1 MMRILNIINDLVDA
15 NTYLSI
21 GYFIDKY
28 SVSKRTVQND
38 FSYLTNISKNK
49 GFNLTQKRGSGY
61 LLEIENQLIFNNFI
75 KELKQ
80 LCNQPK
86 LNVENIIA
94 FIALHE
100 HYITIDNLIEKL
112 QSSRSVIKGYK
123 EEMDYYLKQ
132 YNLVIERK
140 AHYGIKIRNNM
151 KERRNLLVELYIK
164 ENEIVKKHI
173 DSVVENDFKNIEDR
187 FINKLKDNNLVI
199 NYMELK
205 EILSWIKVTLY
216 INEKFTHEDEN
227 DNEVEIIEN
236 LNVKLFESD
245 KQKLISLVKAKTRK
259 KLKRNESIES
269 LSNNLEDFLIEFD
282 KNNNTFFNQDRE
294 FKKALLNHVSSLLE
308 RSAFSISYKNPI
320 IEEIQLKY
328 PVAFNIAILLGKML
342 KLKYKVHI
350 SRDEIGFI
358 ATHFAMN
365 MEKQLV
371 YKFKKYNSIAII
383 CSSGGGS
390 AQLIKFKISD
400 LFKDTDI
407 RTFSI
412 LQMEEL
418 EDFNPNIIFS
428 ICELD
433 TKLEVPVI
441 YIKELLDDYDILK
454 IKELVMFENFNQS
467 VIEDK
472 KMAFISKFLNV
483 DYFDIDEKSLDYM
496 KCLEQISKDIEDSQ
510 IGGNNYSKDVLKREG
525 FSSTIYLNG
534 VAIPHPIEM
543 NGNDDLV
550 AVKILKKPME
560 FEGRKVSIIFMV
572 CLKKESLELH
582 KKITNDLYEVM
593 SNVETVQLLTK
604 VKTFKEFVAVI
615 NQRI

>member
-100 HYITIDNLIEKL
+100 HYITIDNLIEEL

-269 LSNNLEDFLIEFD
+269 LSDNLEDFLIEFD

-371 YKFKKYNSIAII
+371 YKFKKYNSIAIV

>member
-1 MMRILNIINDLVDA
+1 M
-15 NTYLSI
+15 
-21 GYFIDKY
+21 
-28 SVSKRTVQND
+28 
-38 FSYLTNISKNK
+38 
-49 GFNLTQKRGSGY
+49 
-61 LLEIENQLIFNNFI
+61 
-75 KELKQ
+75 
-80 LCNQPK
+80 
-86 LNVENIIA
+86 
-94 FIALHE
+94 
-100 HYITIDNLIEKL
+100 
-112 QSSRSVIKGYK
+112 
-123 EEMDYYLKQ
+123 
-132 YNLVIERK
+132 
-140 AHYGIKIRNNM
+140 
-151 KERRNLLVELYIK
+151 
-164 ENEIVKKHI
+164 
-173 DSVVENDFKNIEDR
+173 
-187 FINKLKDNNLVI
+187 
-199 NYMELK
+199 
-205 EILSWIKVTLY
+205 TLY

-371 YKFKKYNSIAII
+371 YKFKKYNSIAIV

-560 FEGRKVSIIFMV
+560 FEGRKVSIIFMI

>member
-100 HYITIDNLIEKL
+100 HYITIDNLIEEL

-132 YNLVIERK
+132 YNLMIERK

-282 KNNNTFFNQDRE
+282 KNNNTFFNQDME

-371 YKFKKYNSIAII
+371 YKFKKYNSIAIV

>member
-100 HYITIDNLIEKL
+100 HYITIDNLIEEL

-123 EEMDYYLKQ
+123 EEMDDYLKQ

-173 DSVVENDFKNIEDR
+173 DSVVENDFKNIEER

-350 SRDEIGFI
+350 NRDEIGFI

-371 YKFKKYNSIAII
+371 YKFKKYNSIAIV

-441 YIKELLDDYDILK
+441 YIKELLDDYDILR

-472 KMAFISKFLNV
+472 KTAFISKFLNV

-496 KCLEQISKDIEDSQ
+496 KCLEQISKDIEDNQ
-510 IGGNNYSKDVLKREG
+510 IGGNNYSKYVLKREG

>member
-100 HYITIDNLIEKL
+100 HYITIDNLIEEL

-123 EEMDYYLKQ
+123 EEMDDYLKQ

-173 DSVVENDFKNIEDR
+173 DSVVENDFKNIEER

-350 SRDEIGFI
+350 NRDEIGFI

-371 YKFKKYNSIAII
+371 YKFKKYNSIAIV

-441 YIKELLDDYDILK
+441 YIKELLDDYDILR

-496 KCLEQISKDIEDSQ
+496 KCLEQISKDIEDNQ
-510 IGGNNYSKDVLKREG
+510 IGGNNYSKYVLKREG

>member
-342 KLKYKVHI
+342 KLKSKVHI

-371 YKFKKYNSIAII
+371 YKFKKYNSIAIV

-560 FEGRKVSIIFMV
+560 FEGRKVSIIFMI

>member
-371 YKFKKYNSIAII
+371 YKFKKYNSIAIV

>member
-100 HYITIDNLIEKL
+100 HYITIDNLIEEL

-371 YKFKKYNSIAII
+371 YKFKKYNSIAIV

-560 FEGRKVSIIFMV
+560 FEGRKVSIIFMI